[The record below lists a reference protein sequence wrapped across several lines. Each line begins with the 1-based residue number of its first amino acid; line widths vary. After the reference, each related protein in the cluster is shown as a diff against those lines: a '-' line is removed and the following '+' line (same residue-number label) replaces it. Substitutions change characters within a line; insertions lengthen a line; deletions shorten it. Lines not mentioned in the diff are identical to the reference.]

1 MKYLFDTHAF
11 LWSVFNPEKLSVSAK
26 NIFKQTENPLAL
38 SVVTFWEISL
48 KYEMG
53 KLTLTNC
60 KPDDLVK
67 IADKLAFDLLELT
80 PAQAST
86 FHQLP
91 RKAHEDPFD
100 RIIAWQA
107 IQEKMTLISKDE
119 ELDCYQEQGLIRF
132 W

>member
-11 LWSVFNPEKLSVSAK
+11 LWSVFNPEKLSSPVRK
-26 NIFKQTENPLAL
+26 IFHETKTSIAL

-53 KLTLTNC
+53 KLVLTNC
-60 KPDDLVK
+60 LPDDLVK
-67 IADKLAFDLLELT
+67 ISDKLSFDLLELA
-80 PAQAST
+80 PAQAAG

-91 RKAHEDPFD
+91 RKTHKDPFD
-100 RIIAWQA
+100 RMIVWQA
-107 IQEKMTLISKDE
+107 IQNKCTLVSKDG
-119 ELDCYQEQGLIRF
+119 ELNSYREFGLKTF